1 MSQLNSVWPGV
12 LGDPPGVPG
21 GDQAANNWWIDAF
34 TDQMHHI
41 AQQKA
46 SKLRNSVR
54 GATCKANTYSFERL
68 APSTAVVKTTR
79 HTTTPLLD
87 LEHSRR
93 RVIMTDLQ
101 WASLIDKED
110 ERRMMVDPVSAYT
123 TNAGMSMGRAW
134 DDLIITAFGG
144 DATDGSGT
152 PVTFLGS
159 QTIGDGTTPFD
170 LDKFLSA
177 KRIMDDNDV
186 DMEGRY
192 LAISPEEEQA
202 LLNLTEIT
210 STDYNIK
217 PTLVDGRVRRFLG
230 CDIIVTTRLP
240 INATVRDC
248 YMWQKNAMGLA
259 VNTDTTT
266 SVDKRP
272 DVSNA
277 LQVYCE
283 FTANA
288 TRIDDLGVVKI
299 ENLVS

>member
-1 MSQLNSVWPGV
+1 MAQIDSVWPGV
-12 LGDPPGVPG
+12 LGDPPGVAG
-21 GDQAANNWWIDAF
+21 GDLAANNWWIDAF

-46 SKLRNSVR
+46 SKFRNSVR
-54 GATCKANTYSFERL
+54 QANCKANTYSFERL
-68 APSTAVVKTTR
+68 APTNAVVKTTR

-101 WASLIDKED
+101 WAALIDKED
-110 ERRMMVDPVSAYT
+110 ERRMMVDPVSSYT

-134 DDLIITAFGG
+134 DDLIVAAFGG
-144 DATDGSGT
+144 VAVDGSGT
-152 PVTFLGS
+152 DVAYLAS
-159 QTIGDGTTPFD
+159 QTILSGAVGFN
-170 LDKFLSA
+170 LDKFLNA
-177 KRIMDDNDV
+177 KTILDENDV
-186 DMEGRY
+186 DMDGRY
-192 LAISPEEEQA
+192 LAISPQEEQA

-210 STDYNIK
+210 STDYNMK

-230 CDIIVTTRLP
+230 CDIIVSTRLVD
-240 INATVRDC
+240 NATDRDC
-248 YMWQKNAMGLA
+248 FMWQKNAMGLA
-259 VNTDTTT
+259 INSDTTT

-299 ENLVS
+299 QNAIA

>member
-1 MSQLNSVWPGV
+1 MSQIDSVWPGV

-46 SKLRNSVR
+46 SKFRNVVR
-54 GATCKANTYSFERL
+54 NATCKANTYSFERL
-68 APSTAVVKTTR
+68 APTTAVAKTTR

-101 WASLIDKED
+101 WAALIDKED
-110 ERRMMVDPVSAYT
+110 ERRMMVDPVSSYT

-134 DDLIITAFGG
+134 DDLIIAAFGG
-144 DATDGSGT
+144 VATDGSGT
-152 PVTFLGS
+152 DVDYLAS
-159 QTIGDGTTPFD
+159 QTIAEGTTAFS
-170 LDKFLSA
+170 LDKFLQA
-177 KRIMDDNDV
+177 KRILDDNDV
-186 DMEGRY
+186 DMDGRY

-210 STDYNIK
+210 STDYNVK

-230 CDIIVTTRLP
+230 CDIIVSTRMP
-240 INATVRDC
+240 INTTVRDC
-248 YMWQKNAMGLA
+248 FMWNKNAMGLA
-259 VNTDTTT
+259 INSDTST

-277 LQVYCE
+277 LQGYCE

-288 TRIDDLGVVKI
+288 TRIDDLAVVKI
-299 ENLVS
+299 QNLVA